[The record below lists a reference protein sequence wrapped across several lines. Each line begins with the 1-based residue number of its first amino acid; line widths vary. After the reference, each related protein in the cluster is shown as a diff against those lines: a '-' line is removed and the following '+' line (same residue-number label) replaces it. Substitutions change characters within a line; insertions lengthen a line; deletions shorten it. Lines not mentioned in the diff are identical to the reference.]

1 MIRPLCLAG
10 ALALA
15 GCGGPAPA
23 PAPAPSPSAPGDRAP
38 AHAVLVPN
46 MT

>member
-1 MIRPLCLAG
+1 MIRPLCVAG
-10 ALALA
+10 ALALV
-15 GCGGPAPA
+15 GCSGPAPA
-23 PAPAPSPSAPGDRAP
+23 PNPSATAPGDRAP